1 MVEISD
7 RIWREVF
14 PTEPE
19 GTPFVD
25 EATGELLEVG
35 TTSDN
40 GVSDNG
46 VSDNGV
52 SDNGAFSE
60 ADDLPISLD
69 S

>member
-19 GTPFVD
+19 GTPVVD
-25 EATGELLEVG
+25 EATGELLKVG
-35 TTSDN
+35 TT
-40 GVSDNG
+40 SDNG

-69 S
+69 N

>member
-19 GTPFVD
+19 GAPVVD
-25 EATGELLEVG
+25 EATGEFLEVG
-35 TTSDN
+35 TTSE
-40 GVSDNG
+40 NG